1 MTGPRGTRS
10 EVSALLAPAVKDDG
24 RREMRLAGD
33 ADRIRRAARIGRVDA
48 AVDAEPGGES
58 REQREG
64 RDHRDQHDESVHWG
78 FVLLAMVPMP
88 SLTEFGLAHYVK

>member
-1 MTGPRGTRS
+1 MRGPRRTKSNVPRCR
-10 EVSALLAPAVKDDG
+10 PAVEDDG
-24 RREMRLAGD
+24 RRERRLAGD

-48 AVDAEPGGES
+48 AVDAEPGRE
-58 REQREG
+58 RPEQREG
-64 RDHRDQHDESVHWG
+64 CDDCDQHDESVHWG